1 MVRGPWIA
9 QSYFLSDGVSALVD
23 EWFPTGD
30 VASIDA
36 DGYLTIHDR
45 SKDIIKSGGE
55 WISSVT
61 LENIAIAHP
70 DLADAAVIGARHV
83 KWGERPVLIAV
94 ARAGTAPD
102 PAEVLAI
109 FAGKVAKWQVPDK
122 VLFVDELPRTATGK
136 VRKTSLRE
144 TFADALADQDA
155 DARA

>member
-1 MVRGPWIA
+1 M
-9 QSYFLSDGVSALVD
+9 D

-45 SKDIIKSGGE
+45 SRDMIKSGGE

-70 DLADAAVIGARHV
+70 ALADAAVIGARHV

-94 ARAGTAPD
+94 ARAETTPD

-144 TFADALADQDA
+144 MFADALVNRDA
-155 DARA
+155 EALA